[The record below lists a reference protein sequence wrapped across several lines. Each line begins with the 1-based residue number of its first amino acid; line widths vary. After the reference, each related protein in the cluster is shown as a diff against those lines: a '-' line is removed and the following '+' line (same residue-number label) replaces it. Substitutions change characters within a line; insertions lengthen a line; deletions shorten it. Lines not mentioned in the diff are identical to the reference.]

1 MKTQMKMK
9 MYTLIAVLMTLLSCN
24 GFAQENKIPTL
35 SKTFD
40 LNQPGSLYARSSG
53 GGIEVITNDQNKVV
67 IQAFIRKNG
76 FLLAPSDPMVKEVLE
91 DYNVNIG
98 KDGTEI
104 SATVER
110 RTNFNLWKNVGIS
123 LTISVPREMSCNV
136 SSSGGGI
143 DISGVAGNHKFS
155 SSGGGVHLDNIKG
168 STEASSS
175 GGGVKVTNSN
185 GELHVSSSGGGV
197 HVDEAHGNVFAHSSG
212 GGVKLLNI
220 HGDADANSSGGGV
233 TVTGDCGYVKATSS
247 GGSVKVDLVKISKE
261 LYLRS
266 SGGGVDAIIRNGY
279 KLGLNLDLSSEHV
292 NIDLRN
298 FSGKSEKNRVNGT
311 MNGGGIPVYM
321 HASGGNVNVRFDE

>member
-1 MKTQMKMK
+1 M
-9 MYTLIAVLMTLLSCN
+9 IAVLMTLLSCN

-53 GGIEVITNDQNKVV
+53 GGIEVKTNDQNKVV
-67 IQAFIRKNG
+67 VQAFIRKNG
-76 FLLAPSDPMVKEVLE
+76 FLLAPSDPMVKEVLD
-91 DYNVNIG
+91 DYNVNIE
-98 KDGTEI
+98 KNGTEI
-104 SATVER
+104 TATVER
-110 RTNFNLWKNVGIS
+110 RTNFNVWKNVGIS

-136 SSSGGGI
+136 SSSGGGL

-175 GGGVKVTNSN
+175 GGGVTVTNSN

-220 HGDADANSSGGGV
+220 HGDADGSSSGGGV
-233 TVTGDCGYVKATSS
+233 IVIGECGYVKAASR
-247 GGSVKVDLVKISKE
+247 GGSVKVDLSNLSKE
-261 LYLRS
+261 LYLQS
-266 SGGGVDAIIRNGY
+266 SGGGVDAIIHGGA
-279 KLGLNLDLSSEHV
+279 KLGLDLDLSSEKV
-292 NIDLRN
+292 NIELHN
-298 FSGKSEKNRVNGT
+298 FSGKSEKGRIKGA
-311 MNGGGIPVYM
+311 MNNGGIPVYM
-321 HASGGNVNVRFDE
+321 HASGGNVNVRFED